1 MAAEI
6 QASIN
11 KFLAHLA
18 DKRGYSVHTVSAY
31 RRDLAQF
38 VRYASS
44 KGRDNWQDVDI
55 ECVRAYAAWRHRGG
69 LSGRSLQR
77 KLSTLR
83 AFAEFLGPEQGVRN
97 NPARHVR
104 APRASRKLPSVLDT
118 DQMQRLLQTDLP
130 QIEDNDPLS
139 LRDRAIMEL
148 AYSSGL
154 RLAELV
160 SLDLAALDRADSVV
174 DVIGKGAKQRKVP
187 VGRYAWESLELW
199 LRARAALAQS
209 GETALFVGRSGRRLT
224 PRAIQ
229 YRVRAWARR
238 RGIACHVH
246 PHMLRHAFASH
257 LLESSGDL
265 RAVQELLGH
274 ADIGTTQVYTHLD
287 FQHLALVYDKAHPR
301 ARK

>member
-1 MAAEI
+1 MPVAL
-6 QASIN
+6 QASID
-11 KFLAHLA
+11 KFLEHLT
-18 DKRGYSVHTVSAY
+18 DKRGYSAHTTSAY
-31 RRDLAQF
+31 RRDLAHF
-38 VRYASS
+38 MRYVTAE
-44 KGRDNWQDVDI
+44 GCDNWHDVDI

-83 AFAEFLGPEQGVRN
+83 AFAEFLNGEQGVRN

-104 APRASRKLPSVLDT
+104 APRAPRKLPSVLDT
-118 DQMQRLLQTDLP
+118 DQMQRLLQID
-130 QIEDNDPLS
+130 DDDPLS
-139 LRDRAIMEL
+139 LRDHAIMEL

-160 SLDLAALDRADSVV
+160 SLDLASLDRADGVV

-187 VGRYAWESLELW
+187 VGRFAWEALELW
-199 LRARAALAQS
+199 LRARLPLATA
-209 GETALFVGRSGRRLT
+209 GETALFVGRSGLRLT

-229 YRVRAWARR
+229 YRVRAWAWR
-238 RGIACHVH
+238 RGIASHVH

-287 FQHLALVYDKAHPR
+287 FQHLAQVYDKAHPR